1 MIRYLDSVVLSF
13 PPRTAIMIL
22 GSIKTVRC
30 LLKVLGGMWIATTQ
44 ISTVFITMAVTL
56 HLQMVS
62 TGTPGKDITIP
73 LEKLK

>member
-13 PPRTAIMIL
+13 LPRTAIMIL
-22 GSIKTVRC
+22 GIEAVRSP
-30 LLKVLGGMWIATTQ
+30 LEVLGGMRLATTQ

-62 TGTPGKDITIP
+62 TGKPGKNTTIP
-73 LEKLK
+73 LKKLK